1 VEIHTVGTSSA
12 VPTAER
18 GLPANLVKFDG
29 DHILFDCG
37 EGTQLEL
44 MEEKLGI
51 MKLDRVFISHWHA
64 DHFSGLLGLIQ
75 TLEMEG
81 RERPLYIHGPPR
93 TEEFTERILD
103 TGYFSR
109 SYDIYVEHMT
119 AGEVLEQEE
128 YTVEAIGVDHS
139 VTAFGYALRERPQRK
154 ANKDKMQE
162 LGLESSPKIGRL
174 MDGETIDWDGDRID
188 PDQVVEEVP
197 GRKFV
202 YTGDTAKCRSVVR
215 AAEDADLLLHE
226 ATVTEEEVGDRYGH
240 SSARQA
246 AEVASEAGA
255 ERLVL
260 THISRRY
267 RNDPEELEEEA
278 QEVFDNAQVADD
290 GQRFKVSP
298 HRPED

>member
-1 VEIHTVGTSSA
+1 MEVHTVGTSSA

-18 GLPANLVKFDG
+18 GLPANLVKLKG

-75 TLEMEG
+75 TLEMED

-119 AGEVLEQEE
+119 AGEILEEE
-128 YTVEAIGVDHS
+128 DYTVRAIGVDHS
-139 VTAFGYALRERPQRK
+139 VTAFGYALEEKPQRK
-154 ANKDKMQE
+154 ANKNRMQE

-174 MDGETIDWDGDRID
+174 MDGEVIEWDGDRIE
-188 PDQVVEEVP
+188 PSQVIEEVK

-202 YTGDTAKCRSVVR
+202 YTGDTAKCTSVIR

-226 ATVTEEEVGDRYGH
+226 ATVTQEEIDSRHGH

-246 AEVASEAGA
+246 AEAASEAGA

-278 QEVFDNAQVADD
+278 REVFENVDVAED
-290 GQRFKVSP
+290 GQRFEIRP
-298 HRPED
+298 HRPE